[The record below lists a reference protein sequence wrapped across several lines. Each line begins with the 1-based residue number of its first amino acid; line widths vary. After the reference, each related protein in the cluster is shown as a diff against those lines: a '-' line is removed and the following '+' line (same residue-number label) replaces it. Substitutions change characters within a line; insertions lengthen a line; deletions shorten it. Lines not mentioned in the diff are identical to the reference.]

1 MARAMYE
8 YTQTILQ
15 KVSFEPKLFIKELQK
30 ALKRL
35 LPYEIEELKEWLKVY
50 VKDRPELNHC
60 LVYIHTQ

>member
-35 LPYEIEELKEWLKVY
+35 LPYEIEELKEWLEVY
-50 VKDRPELNHC
+50 VQDRPELNHC
-60 LVYIHTQ
+60 LVYIRTQ